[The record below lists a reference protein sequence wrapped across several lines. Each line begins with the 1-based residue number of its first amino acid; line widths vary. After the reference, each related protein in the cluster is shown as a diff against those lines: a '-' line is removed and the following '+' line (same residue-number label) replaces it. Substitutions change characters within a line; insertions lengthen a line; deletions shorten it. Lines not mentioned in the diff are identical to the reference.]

1 MDELPTPSPTATVSQ
16 AEAAVELL
24 RDRIMDL
31 TLEPGSR
38 IDERVLVERFGL
50 GRTPAR
56 EALNRLA
63 AEDFVEIRANRG
75 GAFVAPLGFHEF
87 GELIE
92 AHQFC
97 EAMLGLRLQIDHPGL
112 HEDLTA
118 IQTRYR
124 EAVEAR
130 DFLRITQ
137 INIDFHMRLHDT
149 MRNSVI
155 RDFALKVHR
164 LVARLLNYTYANELP
179 ETGHQAE
186 QFRLNLEQHEE
197 ILAAVGAKDA
207 ERLATL
213 LPDHARYVH
222 HRLVHLLNRR
232 SVAPRGLN
240 PWASKG
246 THGGAAG

>member
-1 MDELPTPSPTATVSQ
+1 MSGGADEPRQPRPPTASQ

-24 RDRIMDL
+24 RARIMDL

-38 IDERVLVERFGL
+38 IDERLLVEDFGL

-63 AEDFVEIRANRG
+63 AEGFVDLRPGRG
-75 GAFVAPLGFHEF
+75 GAFVAPLGFTEF

-97 EAMLGLRLQIDHPGL
+97 EAMLGQRLQLDHPGL
-112 HEDLTA
+112 LADLRE
-118 IQTRYR
+118 IQSRYVA
-124 EAVEAR
+124 AVTAR

-137 INIDFHMRLHDT
+137 INVDFHMRFFDT

-164 LVARLLNYTYANELP
+164 LVARVLNYTYRHELP
-179 ETGHQAE
+179 ETAHQDE
-186 QFRLNLEQHEE
+186 QFRLNLAQHEE
-197 ILAAVGAKDA
+197 IIAAVAEGDA
-207 ERLATL
+207 ARLAVL
-213 LPDHARYVH
+213 LPGHAKFVQF
-222 HRLVHLLNRR
+222 RLTHLLNRR
-232 SVAPRGLN
+232 AIDPDAIRIEG
-240 PWASKG
+240 
-246 THGGAAG
+246 